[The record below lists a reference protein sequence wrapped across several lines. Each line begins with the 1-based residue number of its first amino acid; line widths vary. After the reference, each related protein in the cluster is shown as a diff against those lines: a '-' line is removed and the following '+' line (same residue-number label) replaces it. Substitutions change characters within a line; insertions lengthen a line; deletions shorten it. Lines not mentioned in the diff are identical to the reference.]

1 MHTRPHSLSHATTA
15 LHWYDYQLQVW
26 TPGWQEGQVNQLEGA
41 TLNSMWQLVNLS
53 SLPYYTI
60 RHTHIITTCPVT
72 THTLK
77 TSESEPDLPPTF
89 HWPSVLCRE
98 TQKSKRSWSFK
109 AQQPHP
115 YCTYTTDTCTYT
127 IQWRPAKCY
136 AACTQEPQAPTTACT
151 LDIPAVQISA
161 LCMT

>member
-1 MHTRPHSLSHATTA
+1 MHTRPHSLSHAAPA

-60 RHTHIITTCPVT
+60 RHTHIIAPCPVT

-77 TSESEPDLPPTF
+77 TSESESDLPPTF

-98 TQKSKRSWSFK
+98 TQKGKRSWSPK
-109 AQQPHP
+109 TRQ
-115 YCTYTTDTCTYT
+115 CTVSSILHIYSAHCNRYMYIYHTVETC
-127 IQWRPAKCY
+127 
-136 AACTQEPQAPTTACT
+136 
-151 LDIPAVQISA
+151 
-161 LCMT
+161 